1 MFDAIELLV
10 ACFRMALLYESENA
24 ELRRINRE
32 KLLRAVSRLP
42 RTSDVASFLADIA
55 QHVLNLHMR
64 IEDTLLL
71 AEGIVPDDTSVK
83 RMEVMM
89 HSLRAAVPA
98 VQELYGKVY
107 MAAATDC
114 ASVVE
119 ATQVAEEVLGL
130 TTVQVKAIRELHA
143 KQTLLRKI
151 KESDVHNVQG
161 LPQRH
166 PAAVTATA
174 AKSLA
179 LVYSSPAPKTAPKP
193 APIRAAF
200 SSVQQPKVS
209 YWFLK
214 KKPHP
219 QFCTLTASSIRYVI
233 GGYLYCHKIQ
243 IQINSQKVNYFLS
256 TGSVSDLGP
265 FIQIRVRIGT
275 KSGSRSIKNYI
286 KF

>member
-143 KQTLLRKI
+143 KRTLLRKI

-179 LVYSSPAPKTAPKP
+179 LVYSSLAPKTAPKP
-193 APIRAAF
+193 APILAPIRAAF

-209 YWFLK
+209 YWF
-214 KKPHP
+214 
-219 QFCTLTASSIRYVI
+219 
-233 GGYLYCHKIQ
+233 
-243 IQINSQKVNYFLS
+243 
-256 TGSVSDLGP
+256 
-265 FIQIRVRIGT
+265 
-275 KSGSRSIKNYI
+275 
-286 KF
+286 